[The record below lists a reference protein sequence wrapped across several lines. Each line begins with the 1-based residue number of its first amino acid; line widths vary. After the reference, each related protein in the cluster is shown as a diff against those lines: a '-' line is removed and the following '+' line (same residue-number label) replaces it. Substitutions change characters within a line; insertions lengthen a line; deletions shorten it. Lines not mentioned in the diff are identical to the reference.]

1 MLLELSPSISP
12 VAAPSVATHTGG
24 LGSTDRLLLTPPVG
38 PVAVLSAV
46 DLHASVT
53 AGVTDQGRIVSS
65 PGATVQE
72 RIVPS
77 PSARIVRMVTVDN
90 LHASGVAGFTG
101 QERIVPSPSEE
112 RSHVYRG

>member
-1 MLLELSPSISP
+1 M
-12 VAAPSVATHTGG
+12 VN
-24 LGSTDRLLLTPPVG
+24 
-38 PVAVLSAV
+38 V
-46 DLHASVT
+46 DNLHASGV
-53 AGVTDQGRIVSS
+53 AGFTG
-65 PGATVQE
+65 QE